1 MARLRRRRQKAEA
14 ISSTMPISTSSR
26 GAEAWGS
33 APPFLEGLL
42 LGPVLGL
49 GLQQDW
55 RPDEAELLAHLV
67 DQIPL
72 VRKMQRRT
80 FVGEHGERRRTDGV
94 LGDVVDLALFEV
106 QVRHEAIEFARG
118 DAPRS
123 RVVHLANQLEQL
135 AHPHALLGGEEHYL
149 VVSHIPS
156 S

>member
-1 MARLRRRRQKAEA
+1 MAQLRRRRQKAEA
-14 ISSTMPISTSSR
+14 ISPTMPISTSSR

-33 APPFLEGLL
+33 APPFLKGLL
-42 LGPVLGL
+42 LRPVLGL

-94 LGDVVDLALFEV
+94 LGDVVDLALFEM
-106 QVRHEAIEFARG
+106 QVRHEAIEFAGG

-123 RVVHLANQLEQL
+123 RIVHLANQFEQL
-135 AHPHALLGGEEHYL
+135 AHSRALLGGET
-149 VVSHIPS
+149 
-156 S
+156 

>member
-1 MARLRRRRQKAEA
+1 MAQLRRRRQKAEA

-33 APPFLEGLL
+33 APRFLEGPLL
-42 LGPVLGL
+42 RPVLGL

-72 VRKMQRRT
+72 VRKMQRRALI
-80 FVGEHGERRRTDGV
+80 GEHGEGRRADGV

-106 QVRHEAIEFARG
+106 QVGHEAVEFAGG
-118 DAPRS
+118 D
-123 RVVHLANQLEQL
+123 
-135 AHPHALLGGEEHYL
+135 
-149 VVSHIPS
+149 
-156 S
+156 

>member
-1 MARLRRRRQKAEA
+1 MAQLRRKCQTAEA

-49 GLQQDW
+49 VLQQDW

-72 VRKMQRRT
+72 VGKMQRRA
-80 FVGEHGERRRTDGV
+80 FVGEHGEGRRADGV
-94 LGDVVDLALFEV
+94 LEIG
-106 QVRHEAIEFARG
+106 HT
-118 DAPRS
+118 S
-123 RVVHLANQLEQL
+123 
-135 AHPHALLGGEEHYL
+135 
-149 VVSHIPS
+149 
-156 S
+156 